1 KNNTMVWPNNGSWLN
16 IAYNDNVGVDHNFMT
31 TVTGGDIISIRVD
44 QGLNSAYDT
53 TQWNPAII
61 YK

>member
-1 KNNTMVWPNNGSWLN
+1 MVWPNNGSWLN

-31 TVTGGDIISIRVD
+31 TVIAGDIISFRVD
-44 QGLNSAYDT
+44 QGSNSAYDT

-61 YK
+61 YE